1 MLGVLWDSEWCMLA
15 TVRNIGGFL
24 MVVIIALIVVSVLYV
39 PLGVVFEL
47 TKLYGGGRRRGRR
60 R

>member
-1 MLGVLWDSEWCMLA
+1 MGTL
-15 TVRNIGGFL
+15 
-24 MVVIIALIVVSVLYV
+24 IALIVIAVLYI

-47 TKLYGGGRRRGRR
+47 TKMYSGGRRRGRR

>member
-1 MLGVLWDSEWCMLA
+1 MG
-15 TVRNIGGFL
+15 
-24 MVVIIALIVVSVLYV
+24 VIIALVVVAVLYI

-47 TKLYGGGRRRGRR
+47 TKMYSGGRRRGRR

>member
-1 MLGVLWDSEWCMLA
+1 
-15 TVRNIGGFL
+15 
-24 MVVIIALIVVSVLYV
+24 MVVIIALIVVAVLYI

-47 TKLYGGGRRRGRR
+47 TKMYCGGRRRGRR

>member
-1 MLGVLWDSEWCMLA
+1 MGTLIAL
-15 TVRNIGGFL
+15 
-24 MVVIIALIVVSVLYV
+24 VVIAVLYI

-47 TKLYGGGRRRGRR
+47 TKMYGGGRRSGRR